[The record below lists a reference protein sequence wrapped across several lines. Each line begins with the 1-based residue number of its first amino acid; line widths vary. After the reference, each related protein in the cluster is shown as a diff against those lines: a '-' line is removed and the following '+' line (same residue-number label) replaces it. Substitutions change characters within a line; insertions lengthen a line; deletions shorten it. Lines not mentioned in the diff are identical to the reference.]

1 MKFVRKDDGQE
12 LTEREYYSMIL
23 HNMESSWY
31 EQMRDDE
38 KENYDYNFVK
48 FVQHEFKNRVEND
61 TEFDCVEGIVIT
73 KNEKIG
79 LNCRYARFKTGI
91 STEDLSKDLKVHGNI
106 VSRFELGKKI
116 LGFEHFIRYCEI
128 LGVSLDEIV
137 RGDDYKKMLCIQHI
151 CTMTRENDRYRSYF
165 ASFLKKMREEKKLS
179 VKDAAKLCGVNK
191 NTIQKMEAESIAVS
205 ERNLFLLCEFYNVSP
220 DKLERKEL

>member
-38 KENYDYNFVK
+38 KENYDYNFVT
-48 FVQHEFKNRVEND
+48 FIQHEFKNRAEND
-61 TEFDCVEGIVIT
+61 AEFNCVEGIIIT

-79 LNCRYARFKTGI
+79 LNIRYARFRSNI
-91 STEDLSKDLKVHGNI
+91 SVRKFAKDLNVCESAIASLEQGRK
-106 VSRFELGKKI
+106 L
-116 LGFEHFIRYCEI
+116 LGFENFIHCCEI

-137 RGDDYKKMLCIQHI
+137 HGDDYKKMLSIRHI
-151 CTMTRENDRYRSYF
+151 CTMMRKNDNYRSYL
-165 ASFLKKMREEKKLS
+165 ASFFKRMREEKKLS
-179 VKDAAKLCGVNK
+179 LEDAAKLCSINK
-191 NTIQKMEAESIAVS
+191 DTIRKIECGNTTMS
-205 ERNLFLLCEFYNVSP
+205 EQSLFLLCESYGVSLCEP
-220 DKLERKEL
+220 ERKEL

>member
-12 LTEREYYSMIL
+12 LTEREYYSMML

-38 KENYDYNFVK
+38 KENYDYNFVT
-48 FVQHEFKNRVEND
+48 FVQYEFKNQAEND
-61 TEFDCVEGIVIT
+61 AEFNCVEGIVIT

-165 ASFLKKMREEKKLS
+165 NNIIKKNARRKE
-179 VKDAAKLCGVNK
+179 V
-191 NTIQKMEAESIAVS
+191 IS
-205 ERNLFLLCEFYNVSP
+205 ERCSKIMLHQ
-220 DKLERKEL
+220 